1 MTACAGLCLSVPFAG
16 PVMSSSALACEPAA
30 LREQVAMLVEKKVL
44 LEKQVRRLQ
53 EKIQDLR
60 RQVHRDSSNSGQSP
74 SQDGPGHRRRSLHCG
89 TGRRPPAAGP
99 SRPHPPSGGSLPS
112 RHSWPYPLRVTCSSR
127 QYRHRRICHRHC
139 LHAFARTRMF
149 HRCSLHDKP
158 PTHGCLRF
166 CNRMRSHPRKGTPPL
181 LY

>member
-89 TGRRPPAAGP
+89 TGRRPVEASPAIRWLPAKSTLMALSTKGYVFFP
-99 SRPHPPSGGSLPS
+99 SVSSPENLPS
-112 RHSWPYPLRVTCSSR
+112 TLPSCFFSDPHVPQVFL
-127 QYRHRRICHRHC
+127 
-139 LHAFARTRMF
+139 AR
-149 HRCSLHDKP
+149 
-158 PTHGCLRF
+158 
-166 CNRMRSHPRKGTPPL
+166 
-181 LY
+181 